1 MNGVERGER
10 ILAND
15 LNYVQPFH
23 LLVRLQH
30 TIIQLKSLLRQV
42 IRQPHMQEVRIVAR
56 IEPMPE
62 GRYLHCDLPSEEAV
76 VPLLVDVD

>member
-1 MNGVERGER
+1 MGKGER
-10 ILAND
+10 IQAND

-42 IRQPHMQEVRIVAR
+42 IRQPHMQEGRIVAG

-62 GRYLHCDLPSEEAV
+62 GRNLHSDLSAKEAV
-76 VPLLVDVD
+76 VSFLVDVD